1 MQSNELGTSKFPQ
14 PEELDQYLA
23 GDRVREH
30 PFSRAMSKQKAKER
44 DMGKEMRIA
53 EAALS
58 PYDYRT
64 LAAFR
69 LALRGF
75 LSFSQ
80 TAARAVGLTPRQHQ
94 ALLGIKAASI
104 DNMASVSQL
113 AAFLILHHNSTVE
126 LVNRLEAAGLVAR
139 KQDPADRR
147 RVLLCLTAT
156 GERCLADLS
165 AVHLAELQRIRAEL
179 AKLLDR
185 TNARR

>member
-1 MQSNELGTSKFPQ
+1 M
-14 PEELDQYLA
+14 
-23 GDRVREH
+23 RV
-30 PFSRAMSKQKAKER
+30 
-44 DMGKEMRIA
+44 D

-58 PYDYRT
+58 AYDYRT

-69 LALRGF
+69 FALRGF
-75 LSFSQ
+75 LSFSE

-94 ALLGIKAASI
+94 ALLGIKAASM

-113 AAFLILHHNSTVE
+113 ATFLILHHNSTVE
-126 LVNRLEAAGLVAR
+126 LVNRLETAGLVAR

-165 AVHLAELQRIRAEL
+165 TVHLTELKRVRAEL
-179 AKLLDR
+179 ESLLDR
-185 TNARR
+185 MNAKPDHLISLRLDRI